1 MTVLVNEEKVAI
13 VTGGSTG
20 IGKEIALELA
30 RRGNT
35 VVIAYIGSEESAAN
49 VKQQI
54 EEFGGHSEIKYCD
67 VTNYGECQALMEFV
81 MEKYGHLDILIN
93 NAGISHEKSL
103 IKMSPEEF
111 TSVIDVNLTGTF
123 HMIRLASRQMF
134 RQKSGRII
142 NIASVLA
149 FSPILGH
156 ANYTASKAGVIGLTK
171 AAAYELASR
180 GVTVNAVAPG
190 FIDTGISDNTP
201 RLLREIAL
209 EHIPMKKF
217 GQVKDVAN
225 AVAFLASDEASY
237 ITGQILAIDGGVSL
251 L

>member
-1 MTVLVNEEKVAI
+1 MVKKEKVAI

-30 RRGNT
+30 RRGST
-35 VVIAYIGSEESAAN
+35 VVIAYIGDEQEAVN
-49 VKQQI
+49 VRQQI
-54 EEFGGHSEIKYCD
+54 EELGGHSEIKYCD
-67 VTNYGECQALMEFV
+67 VTNYVECQALMAFV
-81 MEKYGHLDILIN
+81 MEKYDHLDILIN

-123 HMIRLASRQMF
+123 HMTRLAARQMF

-142 NIASVLA
+142 NIASTLA

-156 ANYTASKAGVIGLTK
+156 ANYTASKAGVVGLTK
-171 AAAYELASR
+171 AAALELASR

-190 FIDTGISDNTP
+190 YIDTGMTDNTP
-201 RLLREIAL
+201 RRLREIAL
-209 EHIPMKKF
+209 EHIPMKKS
-217 GQVKDVAN
+217 GQAKDVAN

-237 ITGQILAIDGGVSL
+237 ITGQILAIDGGASL